1 VVLIRDAVDADLPAV
16 TAILNEQ
23 LAATTYEWT
32 ETPHTVEERAAWL
45 AGQRRLGHPVL
56 VAVDDA
62 DADAR
67 IVVGWAAYG
76 DFRDSLRWPGYRP
89 TVEHSVH
96 IAERHWGRGIGRALL
111 TALAERARASGKRVM
126 VAAIDG
132 SNQRSIAFHSRLGFR
147 EVARMP
153 GIGEKAGR
161 RLDLVLMQR
170 DLEAAA

>member
-1 VVLIRDAVDADLPAV
+1 VVLIRDAVDADLPTV

-23 LAATTYEWT
+23 LATTTYEWT

-45 AGQRRLGHPVL
+45 AAQRRDGHPVL
-56 VAVDDA
+56 VAVDDVT
-62 DADAR
+62 DV
-67 IVVGWAAYG
+67 VVGWAAYG
-76 DFRDSLRWPGYRP
+76 DFRDSQRWPGYRP

-96 IAERHWGRGIGRALL
+96 IAERHWGRGTGRSLL

-132 SNQRSIAFHSRLGFR
+132 SNQRSIGFHTRLGF
-147 EVARMP
+147 EVVARMP
-153 GIGEKAGR
+153 GIGEQAGR

-170 DLEAAA
+170 DLEPAA